1 MMSSAA
7 LQTAPH
13 QSPALSSS
21 SRQYTPSQSSP
32 TRETYNA
39 HSSAAA
45 SPSSRRPPSRKRSD
59 NTAAALGASDIPASV
74 PARSSAAAS
83 YSQPHQP
90 SPLGDRAANMAPPA
104 PPRTSSS
111 YQNGSSRKSSYV
123 ADKMASSPRE
133 APRAEYHGDTNG
145 SYDAHKS
152 RRPGATSFPL
162 QQDSPARQTNSR
174 DGRKMDTSM
183 PIRTNPADT
192 SRQQPRQA
200 DAGETLGRIITNPE
214 EANYHDSQL
223 RESEPSSGSP
233 EERRG
238 ERRRQEHSRSHKTS
252 KFGDFILGNTIG
264 EGEFGKVK
272 LGWKQDSS
280 VQVRTPSLQ
289 GRLHPYILIQ
299 APLRL
304 LLNL

>member
-1 MMSSAA
+1 MSSAA

-45 SPSSRRPPSRKRSD
+45 SPSSSRRPPSRKKSD
-59 NTAAALGASDIPASV
+59 NTAAALGASDTPASL
-74 PARSSAAAS
+74 PARSSAATS

-111 YQNGSSRKSSYV
+111 YQNGSSRKSGY
-123 ADKMASSPRE
+123 APDKMANSPKE

-145 SYDAHKS
+145 SYDTHKS
-152 RRPGATSFPL
+152 RRAAGATSFPL

-183 PIRTNPADT
+183 PIRSNPAEAT
-192 SRQQPRQA
+192 RQQHRQP
-200 DAGETLGRIITNPE
+200 DAGESLGRIITNPE
-214 EANYHDSQL
+214 EANYHESQP
-223 RESEPSSGSP
+223 REPEPSSGSP

-280 VQVRTPSLQ
+280 VQVRTPRLQ
-289 GRLHPYILIQ
+289 ERFGRHIL
-299 APLRL
+299 
-304 LLNL
+304 N